1 MFLIVEKVLPVLKL
15 ESLQENLGA
24 DISKISGTQ
33 RSGRVSEDDVKNFIR
48 SQVTVSHGEVQK
60 KKLQNML
67 KSILTKN
74 LVKLQLKIFQE

>member
-1 MFLIVEKVLPVLKL
+1 MFLKVEKVLPVLKL
-15 ESLQENLGA
+15 ENLQENLGA

-33 RSGRVSEDDVKNFIR
+33 RSGRVSEEDVKNFIR
-48 SQVTVSHGEVQK
+48 SQVTVTQGEVQK